1 VSEQPTATPA
11 ASAPGR
17 PAAGGKKFMGLSPT
31 GWALTLG
38 LAVLAG
44 AYLLY
49 RRSKAKA
56 ATSTAVVTS
65 TGTSTDVAGQLATLQ
80 TEIMNLQASE
90 SSTGTGTGG
99 GGSGGGTGGGTTTKT
114 TTPTSTI
121 TTTPVSTKAGTSTGT
136 GTGGKQAPP
145 PSVSNLHVTK
155 VTPTSIAIG
164 WNKSNG
170 ATSYQIRITY
180 QSKVAKTQSASGTSG
195 TVTGL
200 TPDHTYGV
208 HVVAIG
214 PGGWAPETSTVVHT
228 PKTAASTANASAA
241 SVKKAS

>member
-1 VSEQPTATPA
+1 VVTVSEQPAGAAAPPA
-11 ASAPGR
+11 GSAR
-17 PAAGGKKFMGLSPT
+17 GGKKFMGLSPL
-31 GWALTLG
+31 GWAG
-38 LAVLAG
+38 VLALALAAG

-56 ATSTAVVTS
+56 TSTAVVTP
-65 TGTSTDVAGQLATLQ
+65 TGTSTDIAGELATLQ

-90 SSTGTGTGG
+90 ASTGTGTGG
-99 GGSGGGTGGGTTTKT
+99 GGTGGGGTGGGGGGTTKT
-114 TTPTSTI
+114 GTSTG
-121 TTTPVSTKAGTSTGT
+121 TSTDKPPPTSTGT

-145 PSVSNLHVTK
+145 PGVTGLHVTH
-155 VTPTSIAIG
+155 VTPTSISLA

-180 QSKVAKTQSASGTSG
+180 QSKVAKTQPATGTSG
-195 TVTGL
+195 TVSGL

-228 PKTAASTANASAA
+228 PKTAASTSNASAA
-241 SVKKAS
+241 SVKKAG

>member
-1 VSEQPTATPA
+1 MSEQPTATPA
-11 ASAPGR
+11 APGGR
-17 PAAGGKKFMGLSPT
+17 AAGGKKFLGLSPV

-44 AYLLY
+44 GYLLY
-49 RRSKAKA
+49 RRSKTK
-56 ATSTAVVTS
+56 ATSTAVATS

-90 SSTGTGTGG
+90 ASTGTGTGG
-99 GGSGGGTGGGTTTKT
+99 GGGGTGGGTTTKT
-114 TTPTSTI
+114 TTPTSTGL
-121 TTTPVSTKAGTSTGT
+121 TTTPVSTKTGTSTGT

-155 VTPTSIAIG
+155 VTPTSIALA

-180 QSKVAKTQSASGTSG
+180 QSKVAKTQPATGTSG
-195 TVTGL
+195 TVSGL

-228 PKTAASTANASAA
+228 PKTAAATSNAAAA